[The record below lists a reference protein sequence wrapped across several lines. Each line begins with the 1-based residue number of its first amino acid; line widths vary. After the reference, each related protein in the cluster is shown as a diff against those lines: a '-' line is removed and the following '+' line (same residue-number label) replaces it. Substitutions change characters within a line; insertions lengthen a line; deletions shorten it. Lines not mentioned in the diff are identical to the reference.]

1 MGDYMKA
8 CMSKVLRKILD
19 DPKLSQQ
26 LKELLAND
34 DRDSL
39 ELLLQY
45 HENTIYRIEMVG
57 VHQEP
62 APKPHKSLL
71 VRLKEFF
78 V

>member
-1 MGDYMKA
+1 MKA
-8 CMSKVLRKILD
+8 CMSQVLRKILD
-19 DPKLSQQ
+19 DPKLSKQ

-45 HENTIYRIEMVG
+45 DENTIYRIEMVG
-57 VHQEP
+57 VYAAP
-62 APKPHKSLL
+62 APKPRKSLL

-78 V
+78 A